1 VHENRSWND
10 VYLLHAF
17 LMYNPAFEIV
27 FFDDYFR
34 RFHRAE
40 IEAIPPKF
48 LRNSGGAIWIRR
60 LPPARAAEP
69 NTPTALG

>member
-1 VHENRSWND
+1 MHENRSWND

-27 FFDDYFR
+27 FFDYYFR

-40 IEAIPPKF
+40 IEAICPKF
-48 LRNSGGAIWIRR
+48 LHNAAAPFGFAGFHQLALPSPTLLR
-60 LPPARAAEP
+60 L
-69 NTPTALG
+69 

>member
-1 VHENRSWND
+1 
-10 VYLLHAF
+10 
-17 LMYNPAFEIV
+17 MYNPAFEIV

-40 IEAIPPKF
+40 IEAISPKF
-48 LRNSGGAIWIRR
+48 LRNSGGTIWIRR